1 MIRTIYHGSDRI
13 IEKPLFGKGKPDNDY
28 GSGFYTTEDKEKAD
42 AWALINGNEGSAITN
57 IYELD
62 DTGLNI
68 LNLDEY
74 GSLSWIAE
82 IIHNRGCRGEESQI
96 LGDKIDKIYKV
107 DTSKADI
114 IIGYRADDSYI
125 DIVDAFLKNQV
136 AIDEVER
143 LFRKGELGQQLFIKS
158 EKAFNAIRFVGID
171 KVIEKNEQSYDLQ
184 PRKEVSK
191 FLKNRATDIF
201 LHGYQPTGILARD
214 VIADKYIYNKEYNFY
229 MKAEPLKNKM
239 EHNKKKGIGYDD

>member
-171 KVIEKNEQSYDLQ
+171 KVIEKNEQPYDLQ

-214 VIADKYIYNKEYNFY
+214 VITDKYIYNKEYNFY
-229 MKAEPLKNKM
+229 MKIEPLKNKM